1 MLGLVFT
8 LSGLLITASSINR
21 ITGFAVIENF
31 ISGNSYIVG
40 LLLLAGGLMFLMSGD
55 LLQRKLGQMEKKNP
69 SESLKRESPSLFDRA
84 KTKLAS
90 LARMGKVSQ
99 VPQKD
104 NKYSQDSDY
113 QPHNFG
119 TDDNLWRK
127 QYRTEEERHHWMK
140 SGKMVEIARDERE
153 QDFEGHPETNKRY
166 GFYFDIDSAHDKKK
180 EAWKKK
186 GIDYDKRGKIKEKL
200 KDIRRGYLGRLQDS
214 SLEDARKHARAGN
227 TGDVRKSLAR
237 MGYASRELEEVGS
250 KSKPWGELV
259 RKVEE
264 DFDAHA
270 PRVHVSEFLKRHPG
284 EIMVHTLPYSV
295 GSGSDLV
302 ALRNNNAINGEGIY
316 WKIRNGEL
324 DPTELWKNFLD
335 IIVNNKY
342 SLCPGNHSKKHPRP
356 ICCPA
361 WTKCYFR
368 H

>member
-140 SGKMVEIARDERE
+140 SGKMVEIARDE
-153 QDFEGHPETNKRY
+153 
-166 GFYFDIDSAHDKKK
+166 
-180 EAWKKK
+180 
-186 GIDYDKRGKIKEKL
+186 
-200 KDIRRGYLGRLQDS
+200 
-214 SLEDARKHARAGN
+214 
-227 TGDVRKSLAR
+227 TGL
-237 MGYASRELEEVGS
+237 
-250 KSKPWGELV
+250 
-259 RKVEE
+259 
-264 DFDAHA
+264 
-270 PRVHVSEFLKRHPG
+270 
-284 EIMVHTLPYSV
+284 
-295 GSGSDLV
+295 
-302 ALRNNNAINGEGIY
+302 
-316 WKIRNGEL
+316 
-324 DPTELWKNFLD
+324 
-335 IIVNNKY
+335 
-342 SLCPGNHSKKHPRP
+342 
-356 ICCPA
+356 
-361 WTKCYFR
+361 
-368 H
+368 